1 MYDIYA
7 CRDLGRTMARTA
19 ISAAALAALVCAGPL
34 VAHHSISTVDI
45 TTPVWIKGTVVRY
58 EIGNPHTMIELDEKP
73 ADGQTIRWTLE
84 GPFPGRIQRMHVD
97 ATLLKPGDVIEVCGF
112 HYKSQRLAHAE
123 TGAPVPPSMHAQ
135 LLVMP
140 GGRMP
145 PWGPYGKLDNCVR
158 PDDDSQSWVD
168 FLNNDAIARAIWC
181 DRSRTSAP
189 TVAAAQPLA
198 EEIDRRL

>member
-1 MYDIYA
+1 MS
-7 CRDLGRTMARTA
+7 RTA
-19 ISAAALAALVCAGPL
+19 ISTAVLAALACAGPL
-34 VAHHSISTVDI
+34 GAHHSISTVDI
-45 TTPVWIKGTVVRY
+45 TTPVWIRGTVVRY
-58 EIGNPHTMIELDEKP
+58 ELGSPHTMIELDETTP
-73 ADGQTIRWTLE
+73 DGHVVRWTLD
-84 GPFPGRIQRMHVD
+84 GPWPGRIQRMHVD
-97 ATLLKPGDVIEVCGF
+97 KTLMKPGDVIEVCGF

-140 GGRMP
+140 GGRMQ

-181 DRSRTSAP
+181 DRSRTFAP
-189 TVAAAQPLA
+189 TVAAAKPLA
-198 EEIDRRL
+198 EEIDRRLATPCQ